1 MGGEE
6 REILALENMLQLLRA
21 AIFYSSKEIGF
32 GKMEA
37 ARGVRG
43 GVGGEGRR
51 DGGDGGDGRQ

>member
-1 MGGEE
+1 
-6 REILALENMLQLLRA
+6 MLQLLRA

-51 DGGDGGDGRQ
+51 DGRDRGDGRQ